1 MAENPMTPKEIK
13 EKGLLVIYTGEG
25 KGKSTAAFG
34 MVYRALGWGHKVSV
48 IQFMKGKWKTG
59 DRKFA
64 EKLMETHPAFH
75 WSTMGEGFTWE
86 SEDLNID
93 KAAAQA
99 AWAKAKGLI
108 QSGELFLLVLDEI
121 TYAINFQFID
131 LADVVETI
139 KNRPANLS
147 MVLTGRQV
155 PAELVEIADL
165 VTEMKKIKH
174 PFDQGIPA
182 KPGVDF

>member
-1 MAENPMTPKEIK
+1 MSENPMAPKELK
-13 EKGLLVIYTGEG
+13 EKGLLIIYTGEG

-48 IQFMKGKWKTG
+48 IQFMKGKWRTG

-64 EKLMETHPAFH
+64 EKLMEIHENLKF
-75 WSTMGEGFTWE
+75 STMGEGFTWE

-93 KAAAQA
+93 KAAAQG
-99 AWAKAKGLI
+99 AWSKAKGYI
-108 QSGELFLLVLDEI
+108 QSGGCFLLVLDEI

-131 LADVVETI
+131 LADVMETI
-139 KNRPANLS
+139 KNRPVSLTV
-147 MVLTGRQV
+147 VLTGRQV
-155 PAELVEIADL
+155 PPELVEMADL

>member
-1 MAENPMTPKEIK
+1 MAEAPQTPKDIK
-13 EKGLLVIYTGEG
+13 EKGLFIIYTGEG
-25 KGKSTAAFG
+25 KGKTTAAFG
-34 MVYRALGWGHKVSV
+34 MVYRALGWNHKVSV

-64 EKLMETHPAFH
+64 DKLMETHENFKF
-75 WSTMGEGFTWE
+75 SVMGEGFTWE

-121 TYAINFQFID
+121 TYAINYQFID

-139 KNRPANLS
+139 KNRPTNLS
-147 MVLTGRQV
+147 LVLTGRQA
-155 PAELVEIADL
+155 PKELVEIADL

-174 PFDQGIPA
+174 PFDQGTPA